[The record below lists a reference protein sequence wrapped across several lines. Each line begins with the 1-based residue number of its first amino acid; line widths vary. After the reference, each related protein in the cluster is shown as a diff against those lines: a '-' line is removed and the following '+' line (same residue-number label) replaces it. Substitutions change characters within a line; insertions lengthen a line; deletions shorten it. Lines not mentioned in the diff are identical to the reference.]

1 MNAYI
6 EYIAEVKTTLDR
18 LPWNAI
24 QEVVNA
30 IVQAWRNGKQIFVM
44 GNGGSAST
52 ASHMACDLSKNTAN
66 PHAPRL
72 RVMAL
77 TDNMALVTAYSNDNG
92 YQNVFAEQLKNFINP
107 GDVVIAI
114 SASGKSPNVLN
125 AIQLANQ
132 EGAITIGWS
141 GYDGGP
147 LSKMVDVPIVVPN
160 HCIEQIEDIHVM
172 LEHMVTVAVRD
183 AMAAYAHGNSIVL
196 PRVDAMLASA
206 AD

>member
-1 MNAYI
+1 MNAYR
-6 EYIAEVKTTLDR
+6 EYAAEIAATLDR
-18 LPWNAI
+18 LPWESI
-24 QEVVNA
+24 QEVVNT
-30 IVQAWRNGKQIFVM
+30 IVQAWRNGKQVFVM

-52 ASHMACDLSKNTAN
+52 ASHMACDLSKNTVN
-66 PHAPRL
+66 PNAPRL

-125 AIQLANQ
+125 AIQLAND
-132 EGAITIGWS
+132 EGATTIGWS
-141 GYDGGP
+141 GYEGGP
-147 LSKMVDVPIVVPN
+147 LSKMVDVSVVVPN

-183 AMAAYAHGNSIVL
+183 AMATVTYNNTIVM
-196 PRVDAMLASA
+196 PRADAMLASA